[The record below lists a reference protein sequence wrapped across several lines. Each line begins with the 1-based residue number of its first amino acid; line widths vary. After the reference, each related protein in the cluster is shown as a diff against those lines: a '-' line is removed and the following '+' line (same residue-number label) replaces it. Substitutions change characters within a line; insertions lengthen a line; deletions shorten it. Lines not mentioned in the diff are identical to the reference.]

1 MCHNGDTVFLT
12 KLTVSHAAS
21 QSAGAS
27 VKTLV
32 PFPKGPQ
39 GQVYLPAKYA
49 VTVTP
54 DQPAVVSVVDK
65 SDTGFTIILTPLSVS
80 TVLATG
86 TFDVVIIG

>member
-1 MCHNGDTVFLT
+1 MPIAMCHNGDTVFLT

-49 VTVTP
+49 VTGLP
-54 DQPAVVSVVDK
+54 ISPRSC
-65 SDTGFTIILTPLSVS
+65 PLSTS
-80 TVLATG
+80 PIRGSPLS
-86 TFDVVIIG
+86 